1 MNDQHQQQL
10 TQRRRKPA
18 KQRTRMP
25 LLILALIL
33 TLVTGT
39 LLLEKQQIDAIAGFI
54 KLFDQYSAQDVFAT
68 SPSLCQR
75 GNIYDR
81 NYRSL
86 AISYKTFA
94 VYARPLEMDK
104 QNLAVD
110 KLSEVLGLEKN
121 SLLLSLKKERS
132 FVWLARGITQ
142 ERAEA
147 VMILDLKGVYQVE
160 ETKRLYPNQQS
171 AAHVVG
177 FVENGQ
183 GLDGIEFQYN
193 SLLRGDEINKK
204 DLNMLTVNAEKG
216 LGKAGAHLV
225 LSIDLMIQSII
236 ERFLKQ
242 QMEKAG
248 AAIGTVVLMDANNG
262 AILAMAN
269 YPSYDPNRYWE
280 FSTGARKNYA
290 VSEPVYPGELRF
302 IFHQAAALTL
312 KQDIEPAPSGSLA
325 ESNPITAI
333 SPGKQK
339 KYHLSSAPQVDT
351 VDPEYLD
358 LFSREV
364 GFPRHNS
371 IDIPQPENSFDP
383 ASYSL
388 NDPSSGTSALHLL
401 TAFTAAINGG
411 RIVTPHL
418 LNSAYDTK
426 TGVAIGATHN
436 MEKQT
441 ALLSPSSSSKLL
453 DFLATKWLKRTGKNN
468 SPDEPLFFESH
479 RMASFDGNVARS
491 AVGNDSADQNPG
503 PTARVTQ
510 SVLLGAFPA
519 DQPELTMAMVLHY
532 PDSCEDT
539 YPDMLDTADTGS
551 VLAPGRGTV
560 DKILHLANTTPP
572 TPSTDFWDGAG
583 LKVGKN
589 MTPALDKQE
598 PSAQSGHDLITM
610 PDVTGRSLRG
620 GLQVLQHYDL
630 NIKLIGTGWIVS
642 QQPPAGTFLSTKS
655 ECILKMGQEI

>member
-1 MNDQHQQQL
+1 M
-10 TQRRRKPA
+10 QRRRKPA
-18 KQRTRMP
+18 KQRTRVP
-25 LLILALIL
+25 WLILIFIL
-33 TLVTGT
+33 TLGAGA
-39 LLLEKQQIDAIAGFI
+39 LLVEKQQIDAIAGFI
-54 KLFDQYSAQDVFAT
+54 RLFDQYGTQEVFAT
-68 SPSLCQR
+68 SPSLYQR

-86 AISYKTFA
+86 AVSYKTFA
-94 VYARPLEMDK
+94 IYAKPLEMDK
-104 QNLAVD
+104 HKLAVD
-110 KLSEVLGLEKN
+110 KLSKVLGLEKN

-147 VMILDLKGVYQVE
+147 VMTLDLQGVYQVE

-204 DLNMLTVNAEKG
+204 DLNMFTVNAGKG

-242 QMEKAG
+242 QMKNTG
-248 AAIGTVVLMDANNG
+248 ATIGTVVLMDANNG

-269 YPSYDPNRYWE
+269 YPSYDPNRYWD
-280 FSTGARKNYA
+280 FSSGARKNYA

-312 KQDIEPAPSGSLA
+312 KQDKEPAPSGSLT
-325 ESNPITAI
+325 ESSPITAI
-333 SPGKQK
+333 SPAKQK
-339 KYHLSSAPQVDT
+339 KHHLSSAPQVDT
-351 VDPEYLD
+351 VDPEYLV
-358 LFSREV
+358 LFGREV

-383 ASYSL
+383 SSYSL

-418 LNSAYDTK
+418 LNSAYDKK

-453 DFLATKWLKRTGKNN
+453 EFLATKWLKRTTKNSSVN
-468 SPDEPLFFESH
+468 EPLFFESH
-479 RMASFDGNVARS
+479 RLASFDGNIPRS
-491 AVGNDSADQNPG
+491 AAGNDSADRNPD
-503 PTARVTQ
+503 PIARVTQ

-519 DQPELTMAMVLHY
+519 DKPELTMAMMLHY
-532 PDSCEDT
+532 PDSCEDI
-539 YPDMLDTADTGS
+539 YPDILDAADTGS

-560 DKILHLANTTPP
+560 DKILHLANMTPP
-572 TPSTDFWDGAG
+572 TPSADFWDGAG

-589 MTPALDKQE
+589 MTPAHDKQE
-598 PSAQSGHDLITM
+598 TFGQSGHDLITM
-610 PDVTGRSLRG
+610 PDVTGKSLRG
-620 GLQVLQHYDL
+620 GLQVLQHFDL

-655 ECILKMGQEI
+655 ECTLKMDRKI